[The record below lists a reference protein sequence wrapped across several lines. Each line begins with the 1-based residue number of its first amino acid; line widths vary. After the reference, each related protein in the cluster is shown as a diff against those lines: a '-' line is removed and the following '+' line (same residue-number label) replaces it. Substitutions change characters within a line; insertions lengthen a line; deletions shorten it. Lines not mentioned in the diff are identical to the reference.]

1 MIPVHWLPFL
11 RACEWLAAPVLRGQ
25 RAERGPAPGRVSC
38 RRRPGLGPQCD
49 GLGQVPAAG
58 EASGRRGSCPAS
70 APPLGPRAVTGS
82 FVDRRERNTFIHSL
96 VIRQQA
102 PLGSAKSLLRA
113 FAKSYSSALVVM
125 SGAPAIFA
133 LANTGASGRV
143 PARPQ
148 SPGQKELKLDR
159 NEWTDQHFS
168 RLVTG
173 ECALYHRQVSSTGL
187 GGGVDK
193 GPPDFIVCSGKWDVG
208 RIYQARGGPDNL
220 RWFWSM
226 NVIGPMARVDRVA
239 REGPHTGSQGPAARW
254 RASRH
259 RGRRHGRHAPADARA
274 APRG

>member
-102 PLGSAKSLLRA
+102 PLGSAESLLPDNSSPDPASPCTSARLRCWCSISRDWLA
-113 FAKSYSSALVVM
+113 CTCRSSSSSAVPGGSSTR
-125 SGAPAIFA
+125 SGSVLMNSPTMFSMPA
-133 LANTGASGRV
+133 TSGGRV
-143 PARPQ
+143 RAALGR
-148 SPGQKELKLDR
+148 R
-159 NEWTDQHFS
+159 NEKL
-168 RLVTG
+168 R
-173 ECALYHRQVSSTGL
+173 
-187 GGGVDK
+187 
-193 GPPDFIVCSGKWDVG
+193 PPV
-208 RIYQARGGPDNL
+208 
-220 RWFWSM
+220 
-226 NVIGPMARVDRVA
+226 
-239 REGPHTGSQGPAARW
+239 
-254 RASRH
+254 
-259 RGRRHGRHAPADARA
+259 
-274 APRG
+274 